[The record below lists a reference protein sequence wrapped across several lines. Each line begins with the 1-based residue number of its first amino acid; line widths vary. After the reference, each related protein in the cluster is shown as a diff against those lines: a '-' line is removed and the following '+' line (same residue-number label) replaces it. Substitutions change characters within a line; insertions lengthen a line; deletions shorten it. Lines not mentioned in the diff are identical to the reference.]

1 MTKKLDIYEIL
12 YLVDTSF
19 TEEKLENKI
28 EFYRDFA
35 VKNGS
40 SAIVK
45 NCGQKD
51 LSYTVK
57 KQTSANYIQMVYVG
71 NNKLIN
77 LMNQFKKKTNY
88 KIVLPDQLSSK
99 SLFCC
104 CGFP

>member
-1 MTKKLDIYEIL
+1 MAKKLDIYEIL

-19 TEEKLENKI
+19 TDEKLENKI

-71 NNKLIN
+71 NNKLVN
-77 LMNQFKKKTNY
+77 LMNLEMNRDEDILRHFTTKL
-88 KIVLPDQLSSK
+88 VEMPAM
-99 SLFCC
+99 
-104 CGFP
+104 

>member
-57 KQTSANYIQMVYVG
+57 KQTSANYIQMLYVG

-77 LMNQFKKKTNY
+77 LINQEMNRDEDILRHFTTKL
-88 KIVLPDQLSSK
+88 VEAPEM
-99 SLFCC
+99 
-104 CGFP
+104 

>member
-71 NNKLIN
+71 NNKLVN
-77 LMNQFKKKTNY
+77 LMNLEMNRDEDILRHFTTKL
-88 KIVLPDQLSSK
+88 VEMPAM
-99 SLFCC
+99 
-104 CGFP
+104 

>member
-1 MTKKLDIYEIL
+1 MTKELDIYEIL
-12 YLVDTSF
+12 YWVDTSF

-57 KQTSANYIQMVYVG
+57 KQTSANYIQMIYVG

-77 LMNQFKKKTNY
+77 LINQEMNRDEDILRHFTTKL
-88 KIVLPDQLSSK
+88 VEVPEM
-99 SLFCC
+99 
-104 CGFP
+104 

>member
-19 TEEKLENKI
+19 TDEKLENKI

-71 NNKLIN
+71 NNKLVN
-77 LMNQFKKKTNY
+77 LMNQEMNRDEDILRHFTTKL
-88 KIVLPDQLSSK
+88 VEMPAM
-99 SLFCC
+99 
-104 CGFP
+104 

>member
-12 YLVDTSF
+12 YLVDTSC

-40 SAIVK
+40 STVVK

-51 LSYTVK
+51 LSYVVK

-71 NNKLIN
+71 NNKLVNLIN
-77 LMNQFKKKTNY
+77 QEMNRDED
-88 KIVLPDQLSSK
+88 VLRHFTTKLVEVPK
-99 SLFCC
+99 M
-104 CGFP
+104 

>member
-1 MTKKLDIYEIL
+1 MTKKLDTYEIL

-71 NNKLIN
+71 NNNLVK
-77 LMNQFKKKTNY
+77 LMNQEMNRDEDILRHFTTKL
-88 KIVLPDQLSSK
+88 VDVPAV
-99 SLFCC
+99 
-104 CGFP
+104 

>member
-28 EFYRDFA
+28 EFYRNFA
-35 VKNGS
+35 LENGS
-40 SAIVK
+40 STIVK

-71 NNKLIN
+71 NNKLVN
-77 LMNQFKKKTNY
+77 LMNQEMNRDEDILRHFTTKL
-88 KIVLPDQLSSK
+88 VEMPEM
-99 SLFCC
+99 
-104 CGFP
+104 

>member
-1 MTKKLDIYEIL
+1 MTKKLDIYEVL

-28 EFYRDFA
+28 EFYRNFA
-35 VKNGS
+35 VGKGS
-40 SAIVK
+40 STIVK

-71 NNKLIN
+71 NNTLVN
-77 LMNQFKKKTNY
+77 LMNQEMNRDED
-88 KIVLPDQLSSK
+88 VLRHFTTKLVEVPEM
-99 SLFCC
+99 
-104 CGFP
+104 

>member
-77 LMNQFKKKTNY
+77 LINQEMNRDEEILRHFTTKLVKM
-88 KIVLPDQLSSK
+88 PE
-99 SLFCC
+99 
-104 CGFP
+104 

>member
-1 MTKKLDIYEIL
+1 MAKKLDIYEIL

-71 NNKLIN
+71 NNKLVN
-77 LMNQFKKKTNY
+77 LMNLEMNRDEDILRHFTTKL
-88 KIVLPDQLSSK
+88 VEMPAM
-99 SLFCC
+99 
-104 CGFP
+104 

>member
-28 EFYRDFA
+28 EFYRNFA
-35 VKNGS
+35 LKNGS
-40 SAIVK
+40 STIVK

-57 KQTSANYIQMVYVG
+57 NQTSANYIQMVYVG
-71 NNKLIN
+71 NNKLVN
-77 LMNQFKKKTNY
+77 LMNLEMNRDEDILRHFTTKL
-88 KIVLPDQLSSK
+88 VEMPAM
-99 SLFCC
+99 
-104 CGFP
+104 

>member
-1 MTKKLDIYEIL
+1 MAKKLDIYEIL

-19 TEEKLENKI
+19 TDEKLENKI

-71 NNKLIN
+71 NNKLVN
-77 LMNQFKKKTNY
+77 LMNQEMNRDEDILRHFTTKL
-88 KIVLPDQLSSK
+88 VEMPEM
-99 SLFCC
+99 
-104 CGFP
+104 

>member
-1 MTKKLDIYEIL
+1 MTKKLDIYEVL

-19 TEEKLENKI
+19 TDEKLENKI

-71 NNKLIN
+71 NNKLVN
-77 LMNQFKKKTNY
+77 LMNLEMNRDEDILRHFTTKL
-88 KIVLPDQLSSK
+88 VEMPAM
-99 SLFCC
+99 
-104 CGFP
+104 

>member
-1 MTKKLDIYEIL
+1 MTKKLDLYEIL

-77 LMNQFKKKTNY
+77 LINQEMNRDEDILRHFTTKL
-88 KIVLPDQLSSK
+88 VEAPEM
-99 SLFCC
+99 
-104 CGFP
+104 

>member
-19 TEEKLENKI
+19 TDEKLENKI

-71 NNKLIN
+71 NNKLVN
-77 LMNQFKKKTNY
+77 LMNLEMNRDEDILRHFTAKL
-88 KIVLPDQLSSK
+88 VEMPAM
-99 SLFCC
+99 
-104 CGFP
+104 

>member
-1 MTKKLDIYEIL
+1 MTKKLDIYEVL

-28 EFYRDFA
+28 EFYRNFA
-35 VKNGS
+35 VEKGS
-40 SAIVK
+40 STIVK

-71 NNKLIN
+71 NNTLVNLIN
-77 LMNQFKKKTNY
+77 QEMNRDED
-88 KIVLPDQLSSK
+88 VLRHFTTKLVEVPEM
-99 SLFCC
+99 
-104 CGFP
+104 

>member
-1 MTKKLDIYEIL
+1 MAKKLDIYEIL

-77 LMNQFKKKTNY
+77 LINQEMNRDEDILRHFTTKL
-88 KIVLPDQLSSK
+88 VEAPEM
-99 SLFCC
+99 
-104 CGFP
+104 

>member
-1 MTKKLDIYEIL
+1 MTRKLDIYEIL

-77 LMNQFKKKTNY
+77 LINQEMNRDEDILRHFTTKL
-88 KIVLPDQLSSK
+88 VEVPEM
-99 SLFCC
+99 
-104 CGFP
+104 

>member
-71 NNKLIN
+71 NNKLVN
-77 LMNQFKKKTNY
+77 LMNQEMNRDEDILRHFTTKL
-88 KIVLPDQLSSK
+88 VEMPEM
-99 SLFCC
+99 
-104 CGFP
+104 

>member
-28 EFYRDFA
+28 EFYRNFA
-35 VKNGS
+35 LKNGS
-40 SAIVK
+40 STIVK

-71 NNKLIN
+71 NNKLVN
-77 LMNQFKKKTNY
+77 LMNLEMNRDEDILRHFTTKL
-88 KIVLPDQLSSK
+88 VEMPAM
-99 SLFCC
+99 
-104 CGFP
+104 

>member
-1 MTKKLDIYEIL
+1 MSKKLDIYEIL

-71 NNKLIN
+71 NNKLVN
-77 LMNQFKKKTNY
+77 LMNLEMNRDEDILRHFTTKL
-88 KIVLPDQLSSK
+88 VEMPAM
-99 SLFCC
+99 
-104 CGFP
+104 

>member
-77 LMNQFKKKTNY
+77 LINQEMNRDEDILRHFTTKL
-88 KIVLPDQLSSK
+88 VEVPEM
-99 SLFCC
+99 
-104 CGFP
+104 

>member
-19 TEEKLENKI
+19 TDEKLENKI

-71 NNKLIN
+71 NNKLVN
-77 LMNQFKKKTNY
+77 LMNLEMNRDEDILRHFTTKL
-88 KIVLPDQLSSK
+88 VEMPAM
-99 SLFCC
+99 
-104 CGFP
+104 

>member
-19 TEEKLENKI
+19 TDEKLENKI

-71 NNKLIN
+71 NNKLVN
-77 LMNQFKKKTNY
+77 LMNQEMNRDEDILRHFTTKL
-88 KIVLPDQLSSK
+88 VEMPEM
-99 SLFCC
+99 
-104 CGFP
+104 

>member
-77 LMNQFKKKTNY
+77 LMNQEMNRDEDILRHFTTKL
-88 KIVLPDQLSSK
+88 VEVPEM
-99 SLFCC
+99 
-104 CGFP
+104 

>member
-1 MTKKLDIYEIL
+1 MAKKLDIYEIL

-71 NNKLIN
+71 NNKLVN
-77 LMNQFKKKTNY
+77 LMNQEMNRDEDILRHFTTKL
-88 KIVLPDQLSSK
+88 VEMPEM
-99 SLFCC
+99 
-104 CGFP
+104 

>member
-77 LMNQFKKKTNY
+77 LINQEMNRDEDILRHFTTKL
-88 KIVLPDQLSSK
+88 VEAPEM
-99 SLFCC
+99 
-104 CGFP
+104 